1 MSTAAQIKATL
12 AGRARKIALGYR
24 QKSFL
29 LSPGA
34 QERIAD
40 LAKEAGSETK
50 ALEELLVAQDGRD
63 DPARVDARDGLGGRG
78 VSVGGFAYRAFA
90 EPRADANYQVVI
102 TPDSPTKT
110 VARQGR
116 TRDTAVKKS
125 PPKPAATRPP
135 AQPTRITG
143 PLDMNGNPLPH
154 RGPTPK
160 QPKVKK

>member
-1 MSTAAQIKATL
+1 MSTKSQIKATL
-12 AGRARKIALGYR
+12 AGRARKLALGYR

-50 ALEELLVAQDGRD
+50 ALEELLVAPKLAVRSVAAGPDFAMAAAAISGSVTRD
-63 DPARVDARDGLGGRG
+63 NLMETLARKG
-78 VSVGGFAYRAFA
+78 
-90 EPRADANYQVVI
+90 Q
-102 TPDSPTKT
+102 TP
-110 VARQGR
+110 
-116 TRDTAVKKS
+116 DTAVKK
-125 PPKPAATRPP
+125 PAPKPAAARPP